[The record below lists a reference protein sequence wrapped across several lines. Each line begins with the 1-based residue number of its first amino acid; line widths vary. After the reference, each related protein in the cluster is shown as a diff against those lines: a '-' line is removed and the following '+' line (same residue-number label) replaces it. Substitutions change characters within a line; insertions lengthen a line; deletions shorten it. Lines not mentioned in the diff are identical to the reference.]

1 MWRWRGRSSPH
12 VRPAPAASR
21 LPASW
26 QPGSPAIAHFGPI
39 AVRVAEL
46 IARFRDNTAAA
57 GPRAVGG
64 RDGRA
69 AGQLGGAPQAVGAA
83 AQEARRPPP
92 EGPRRAHLTH
102 RPGGQVARATMRRP
116 FDAGLGGRQVPG
128 ARHGRR
134 RPREPAARR
143 GRLPEEGMVE

>member
-1 MWRWRGRSSPH
+1 MPARASAAANSVRRRANVTLLAQDARHLYARLARGEWQCDH
-12 VRPAPAASR
+12 GVRD
-21 LPASW
+21 LL
-26 QPGSPAIAHFGPI
+26 Q
-39 AVRVAEL
+39 
-46 IARFRDNTAAA
+46 TAAA
-57 GPRAVGG
+57 GPRTVGG

-69 AGQLGGAPQAVGAA
+69 AGQLGGAAQAVGAT

-102 RPGGQVARATMRRP
+102 RPGGQVASATMRRP

-143 GRLPEEGMVE
+143 GRLPEEGGSCSRT